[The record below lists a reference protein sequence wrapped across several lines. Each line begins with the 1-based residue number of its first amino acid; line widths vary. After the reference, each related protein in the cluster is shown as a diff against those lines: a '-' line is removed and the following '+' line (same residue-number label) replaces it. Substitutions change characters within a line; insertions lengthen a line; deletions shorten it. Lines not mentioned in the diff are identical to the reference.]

1 MLAPTGVAAVNING
15 TTIHSGLGIRVKL
28 YAPLSDKMRAS
39 LRNKLSEITAVII
52 DEISMV
58 SDKLLKDVHLRLCE
72 IADVSTQI
80 PFAGKTVIAVG
91 DFFQLPPVIGKPVF
105 CASGLLKIY

>member
-28 YAPLSDKMRAS
+28 YAALSDKMRAS

-58 SDKLLKDVHLRLCE
+58 SDKLFKGCSLAIMRD
-72 IADVSTQI
+72 S
-80 PFAGKTVIAVG
+80 
-91 DFFQLPPVIGKPVF
+91 
-105 CASGLLKIY
+105 

>member
-1 MLAPTGVAAVNING
+1 
-15 TTIHSGLGIRVKL
+15 
-28 YAPLSDKMRAS
+28 MRAS
-39 LRNKLSEITAVII
+39 LRNKLSEIAAVII

-72 IADVSTQI
+72 ISGVSTQI

-91 DFFQLPPVIGKPVF
+91 DFFQLPPVMGKPVF
-105 CASGLLKIY
+105 CASGFVENLLKLWDNFKIAELTEIMRQQGDNCECICRFIE